1 MVWKIIFSL
10 LFIILSIGM
19 LVLYWFVPFKTIEFG
34 MKPSNSNFSLNNYVT
49 ENMQFYQNMRYID
62 SKISYKIEDCSLQK
76 RNDMERAFEII
87 SNMTILNFYSVN
99 NNEEISVTCDSKIK
113 IEEGLFIAGEG
124 GPTNITLAGKFN
136 VILHGK
142 ILLIRESKCEKPN
155 VALHE
160 LLHALGF
167 NHSNNPN
174 NIMYLISKCRQT
186 VGLDIIELINKIYL
200 IPSYPDLVFE
210 DVSAMM
216 HGRYLDVNMS
226 IRNNGIK
233 DSEEVKVIIY
243 ADDTFVKEI
252 KLDALEVGY
261 GRIIILN
268 NIWIKKININ
278 NLRFV
283 IDSDFNE
290 LEKKNNEII
299 LEIKK

>member
-174 NIMYLISKCRQT
+174 NIMYPISKCRQT

>member
-10 LFIILSIGM
+10 LFIILSISM

-34 MKPSNSNFSLNNYVT
+34 IKPSNSNFSLNNYVT

-99 NNEEISVTCDSKIK
+99 NNEKISVTCDSKVK

-174 NIMYLISKCRQT
+174 NIMYPISKCKQT

-210 DVSAMM
+210 DVSAMI

-226 IRNNGIK
+226 IRNKGIK
-233 DSEEVKVIIY
+233 GSEEVKIIIY

-268 NIWIKKININ
+268 NIWVKKININ
-278 NLRFV
+278 NLKFV
-283 IDSDFNE
+283 IDSNFNE

>member
-1 MVWKIIFSL
+1 
-10 LFIILSIGM
+10 M

-99 NNEEISVTCDSKIK
+99 NNEEILVTCDSKIK

-155 VALHE
+155 IALHE
-160 LLHALGF
+160 LLHALGL

-243 ADDTFVKEI
+243 VDDTFVKEI